1 MTANGRVTER
11 TPMTETADIKPLAL
25 AFTFGAASGLLLS
38 RISMHAAYI
47 SSATSLLAALTLTV
61 ITSADRRQAEILL
74 LFLTSGVFCAATST
88 LTSLGAV
95 AGKPLFA
102 GLAADFRSMISS
114 IPFPHEGTAPLVNA
128 LLTGDRSSLD
138 SSVMNSFRDSG
149 ASHILALSGL
159 HLGIIYGILLK
170 VTSIFGKHPTVK
182 AVRSLIIISLCGIY
196 TLATGASPSLVRAFL
211 FILVN
216 ETARLTH
223 RSNNPLRVYCAALFI
238 QTAIDPQVISSTGF
252 QLSYLAMAGIFLL
265 YPALKKWYPQEEAA
279 GDMLIEKGAGLT
291 ESDGLEGVII
301 DKDAGLTESDRLE
314 GVMIDKGAGLTERD
328 GLTESDG
335 LECMM
340 IDKGCCRARRCWTSW
355 MKTIVSAAPRKIWD
369 AAALTISCQVFTGP
383 LACWKFGTFPKYFLL
398 TNLLSLPLTSAV
410 MLLSVS
416 TSVLFAIGICPDFL
430 ISLTDSSAS
439 LLLFIMKVISSM

>member
-1 MTANGRVTER
+1 MTSNGRVTER
-11 TPMTETADIKPLAL
+11 APMTETADIKPLAL

-38 RISMHAAYI
+38 RISVHAAYI
-47 SSATSLLAALTLTV
+47 SSATSLLVALTLTV
-61 ITSADRRQAEILL
+61 LTSADRRQAEILL
-74 LFLTSGVFCAATST
+74 LFLTAGVFCAATST

-138 SSVMNSFRDSG
+138 GSVMNSFRDSG

-182 AVRSLIIISLCGIY
+182 AVRSLIIILLCGIY

-238 QTAIDPQVISSTGF
+238 QTAINPQVISSTGF

-291 ESDGLEGVII
+291 ESDGLEGV
-301 DKDAGLTESDRLE
+301 
-314 GVMIDKGAGLTERD
+314 
-328 GLTESDG
+328 
-335 LECMM
+335 M
-340 IDKGCCRARRCWTSW
+340 IDKGCCRARLCWTSW

-383 LACWKFGTFPKYFLL
+383 LAWWKFGTFPKYFLL

>member
-1 MTANGRVTER
+1 MTSNGRVTER
-11 TPMTETADIKPLAL
+11 APMTETADIKPLAL

-74 LFLTSGVFCAATST
+74 LFLTAGVFCAATST

-114 IPFPHEGTAPLVNA
+114 IPFPHDGTAPLVNA

-170 VTSIFGKHPTVK
+170 ATSIFGKHPTVK

-238 QTAIDPQVISSTGF
+238 QTAINPQVISSTGF

-279 GDMLIEKGAGLT
+279 GDMLIENGAGRT
-291 ESDGLEGVII
+291 ESDGLEGV
-301 DKDAGLTESDRLE
+301 
-314 GVMIDKGAGLTERD
+314 
-328 GLTESDG
+328 
-335 LECMM
+335 M

-383 LACWKFGTFPKYFLL
+383 LAWWKFGTFPKYFLL

-439 LLLFIMKVISSM
+439 LLLFIMKVISGM

>member
-11 TPMTETADIKPLAL
+11 APMTETADIKPLAL

-47 SSATSLLAALTLTV
+47 SSATSLLVALTLTV
-61 ITSADRRQAEILL
+61 ISSADRRQAEILL
-74 LFLTSGVFCAATST
+74 LFLTAGVFCAATST

-238 QTAIDPQVISSTGF
+238 QTALNPQVISSTGF

-291 ESDGLEGVII
+291 ESDGLEGV
-301 DKDAGLTESDRLE
+301 
-314 GVMIDKGAGLTERD
+314 
-328 GLTESDG
+328 
-335 LECMM
+335 M
-340 IDKGCCRARRCWTSW
+340 IDKGCCRARRCRTSW
-355 MKTIVSAAPRKIWD
+355 MKTIVSATPRKIWY

-383 LACWKFGTFPKYFLL
+383 LAWWKFGTFPKYFLL

-416 TSVLFAIGICPDFL
+416 TSVMFAIGICPDFL

>member
-1 MTANGRVTER
+1 MTSNGRVTER
-11 TPMTETADIKPLAL
+11 APMTETADIKPLAL

-38 RISMHAAYI
+38 RISVHAAYI
-47 SSATSLLAALTLTV
+47 SSATSLLVALTLTV

-74 LFLTSGVFCAATST
+74 LFLTAGVFCAATSI

-95 AGKPLFA
+95 AGKPLFV

-138 SSVMNSFRDSG
+138 GSVMNSFRDSG

-182 AVRSLIIISLCGIY
+182 AVRSLIIILLCGIY

-211 FILVN
+211 FILIN

-291 ESDGLEGVII
+291 ESDGLE
-301 DKDAGLTESDRLE
+301 S
-314 GVMIDKGAGLTERD
+314 VMIDKG
-328 GLTESDG
+328 
-335 LECMM
+335 CY
-340 IDKGCCRARRCWTSW
+340 RARRCWTSW

-383 LACWKFGTFPKYFLL
+383 LAWWKFGTFPKYFLL

-416 TSVLFAIGICPDFL
+416 TSVLFAIGICPDVL
-430 ISLTDSSAS
+430 ITLTDSSAS

>member
-1 MTANGRVTER
+1 MTSNGRVTER
-11 TPMTETADIKPLAL
+11 VPMTETADIKQLAL

-47 SSATSLLAALTLTV
+47 SSATSLLVALTLTV

-74 LFLTSGVFCAATST
+74 LFLTAGVFCAATST

-114 IPFPHEGTAPLVNA
+114 IPFPHEGTASLVNA

-138 SSVMNSFRDSG
+138 DSVMNSFRDSG

-238 QTAIDPQVISSTGF
+238 QTAINPQVISSTGF

-291 ESDGLEGVII
+291 ESDGLEGVM
-301 DKDAGLTESDRLE
+301 L
-314 GVMIDKGAGLTERD
+314 
-328 GLTESDG
+328 
-335 LECMM
+335 
-340 IDKGCCRARRCWTSW
+340 DKGCCRARRCRTSW

-383 LACWKFGTFPKYFLL
+383 LAWWKFGTFPKYFLL

-430 ISLTDSSAS
+430 IFLTDSSAS

>member
-1 MTANGRVTER
+1 MTSNGRVTER
-11 TPMTETADIKPLAL
+11 VPMTETADIKPLAL

-38 RISMHAAYI
+38 HISMHAAYI
-47 SSATSLLAALTLTV
+47 SSATSLLVALTLTL

-74 LFLTSGVFCAATST
+74 LFLTAGVFCAATST

-182 AVRSLIIISLCGIY
+182 AIRSLIIISLCGIY
-196 TLATGASPSLVRAFL
+196 TLATGASPSIVRAFL

-238 QTAIDPQVISSTGF
+238 QTAINPQVISSTGF

-279 GDMLIEKGAGLT
+279 GDMLIENGAGLT
-291 ESDGLEGVII
+291 ESDGLEGV
-301 DKDAGLTESDRLE
+301 
-314 GVMIDKGAGLTERD
+314 
-328 GLTESDG
+328 
-335 LECMM
+335 M
-340 IDKGCCRARRCWTSW
+340 IDKGCCRASRCWTSW

-383 LACWKFGTFPKYFLL
+383 LAWWKFGTFPKYFLL

-416 TSVLFAIGICPDFL
+416 TSVLFAIGICPYFL

>member
-1 MTANGRVTER
+1 MTSNGRVTER
-11 TPMTETADIKPLAL
+11 VPMTETADIKPLAL

-38 RISMHAAYI
+38 RVSLHAAYI
-47 SSATSLLAALTLTV
+47 SSATSLLVALTLTV

-74 LFLTSGVFCAATST
+74 LFLTAGVFCAATST

-114 IPFPHEGTAPLVNA
+114 IPFPHAGTAPLVNA

-138 SSVMNSFRDSG
+138 DSVMNSFRDSG

-182 AVRSLIIISLCGIY
+182 AVRSLIIILLCGIY

-291 ESDGLEGVII
+291 ESDGLEGV
-301 DKDAGLTESDRLE
+301 
-314 GVMIDKGAGLTERD
+314 
-328 GLTESDG
+328 
-335 LECMM
+335 M
-340 IDKGCCRARRCWTSW
+340 IDKGCCRARCCWTSW

-383 LACWKFGTFPKYFLL
+383 LAWWKFGTFPKYFLL

>member
-1 MTANGRVTER
+1 MTSNGRVTER
-11 TPMTETADIKPLAL
+11 VPMTETADIKPLAL

-47 SSATSLLAALTLTV
+47 SSATSLLVALTLTV

-74 LFLTSGVFCAATST
+74 LFLTAGVFCAATST

-182 AVRSLIIISLCGIY
+182 AFRSLIIILLCGIY

-238 QTAIDPQVISSTGF
+238 QTAINPQVISSTGF

-291 ESDGLEGVII
+291 ESDGLEG
-301 DKDAGLTESDRLE
+301 
-314 GVMIDKGAGLTERD
+314 
-328 GLTESDG
+328 
-335 LECMM
+335 MM
-340 IDKGCCRARRCWTSW
+340 IDKGCCRASRCWTSW

-383 LACWKFGTFPKYFLL
+383 LAWWKFGTFPKYFLL

>member
-1 MTANGRVTER
+1 MTSNGRVTER
-11 TPMTETADIKPLAL
+11 APMTETADIKPLAL

-47 SSATSLLAALTLTV
+47 SSATSLLVALTLTL

-74 LFLTSGVFCAATST
+74 LFLTAGVFCAATST

-95 AGKPLFA
+95 AGEPLFA

-182 AVRSLIIISLCGIY
+182 AVRSLIIISLCGMY

-238 QTAIDPQVISSTGF
+238 QTSINPQVISSTGF

-265 YPALKKWYPQEEAA
+265 YPALKKWYPQKEAA
-279 GDMLIEKGAGLT
+279 GDMLIENGAGLT
-291 ESDGLEGVII
+291 ESDGLEG
-301 DKDAGLTESDRLE
+301 G
-314 GVMIDKGAGLTERD
+314 
-328 GLTESDG
+328 
-335 LECMM
+335 M
-340 IDKGCCRARRCWTSW
+340 IDKGCCRASRCWTSW

-383 LACWKFGTFPKYFLL
+383 LAWWKFGTFPKYFLL

>member
-1 MTANGRVTER
+1 MTSNGRVTER
-11 TPMTETADIKPLAL
+11 APMTETADIKPLAL

-38 RISMHAAYI
+38 RVSLHAAYI
-47 SSATSLLAALTLTV
+47 SSTTSLLVALTLTV

-95 AGKPLFA
+95 ARKPLFA

-138 SSVMNSFRDSG
+138 DSVMNSFRDSG

-238 QTAIDPQVISSTGF
+238 QTAINPQVISSTGF

-291 ESDGLEGVII
+291 ESDGLEGV
-301 DKDAGLTESDRLE
+301 
-314 GVMIDKGAGLTERD
+314 
-328 GLTESDG
+328 
-335 LECMM
+335 M
-340 IDKGCCRARRCWTSW
+340 IDKGCSSARRCWTSW

-383 LACWKFGTFPKYFLL
+383 LAWWKFGTFPKYFLL

>member
-1 MTANGRVTER
+1 MTSNGRVTER
-11 TPMTETADIKPLAL
+11 VPMTETADIKPLAL

-47 SSATSLLAALTLTV
+47 SSATSLLAALTLTL

-138 SSVMNSFRDSG
+138 DSVMNSFRDSG

-238 QTAIDPQVISSTGF
+238 QTAINPQVISSTGF

-265 YPALKKWYPQEEAA
+265 YPALKKWYPQE
-279 GDMLIEKGAGLT
+279 GDMLIDKGAGLT
-291 ESDGLEGVII
+291 ESDGLEVVMI
-301 DKDAGLTESDRLE
+301 DKDAGR
-314 GVMIDKGAGLTERD
+314 
-328 GLTESDG
+328 TESDG
-335 LECMM
+335 LEGMM

-383 LACWKFGTFPKYFLL
+383 LAWWKFGTFPKYFLL

-439 LLLFIMKVISSM
+439 QLLFIMKVISSM

>member
-1 MTANGRVTER
+1 MTSNGRVTER
-11 TPMTETADIKPLAL
+11 APMTETADIKPLAL

-47 SSATSLLAALTLTV
+47 SSATSLLVALTLTG

-74 LFLTSGVFCAATST
+74 LFLTAGVFCAATST

-102 GLAADFRSMISS
+102 GLSADFRSMISS

-238 QTAIDPQVISSTGF
+238 QTAINPQVISSTGF

-265 YPALKKWYPQEEAA
+265 YPALKKWYPQEEEAA
-279 GDMLIEKGAGLT
+279 GDMIIEKSAGLT
-291 ESDGLEGVII
+291 ESDGLEGVMI
-301 DKDAGLTESDRLE
+301 DKDAGR
-314 GVMIDKGAGLTERD
+314 
-328 GLTESDG
+328 TESDG
-335 LECMM
+335 LEGMM

-383 LACWKFGTFPKYFLL
+383 LAWWKFGTFPKYFLL

>member
-138 SSVMNSFRDSG
+138 DSVMNSFRDSG

-265 YPALKKWYPQEEAA
+265 YPALKKWYPQKEAA
-279 GDMLIEKGAGLT
+279 GDMLIENGAGLT
-291 ESDGLEGVII
+291 ESDGLEGV
-301 DKDAGLTESDRLE
+301 T
-314 GVMIDKGAGLTERD
+314 
-328 GLTESDG
+328 
-335 LECMM
+335 

-383 LACWKFGTFPKYFLL
+383 LAWWKFGTFPKYFLL

>member
-1 MTANGRVTER
+1 MTSNGRVTER
-11 TPMTETADIKPLAL
+11 APMTETADIKPLAL

-74 LFLTSGVFCAATST
+74 LFLTAGVFCAATST

-114 IPFPHEGTAPLVNA
+114 IPFPHDGTAPLVNA

-170 VTSIFGKHPTVK
+170 ATSIFGKHPTVK

-238 QTAIDPQVISSTGF
+238 QTSINPQVISSTGF

-279 GDMLIEKGAGLT
+279 GDMLIEKDAGRT
-291 ESDGLEGVII
+291 ESDGLEGV
-301 DKDAGLTESDRLE
+301 T
-314 GVMIDKGAGLTERD
+314 
-328 GLTESDG
+328 
-335 LECMM
+335 

-355 MKTIVSAAPRKIWD
+355 MKTILSAAPRKIWD

-383 LACWKFGTFPKYFLL
+383 LAWWKFGTFPKYFLL
-398 TNLLSLPLTSAV
+398 TNLLSLPLISAV

>member
-1 MTANGRVTER
+1 MTSNGRVTER
-11 TPMTETADIKPLAL
+11 APMTETADIKPLAL

-47 SSATSLLAALTLTV
+47 SSATSLLVALTLTV

-74 LFLTSGVFCAATST
+74 LFLTAGVFCAATST

-182 AVRSLIIISLCGIY
+182 AARSLIIISLCGIY

-238 QTAIDPQVISSTGF
+238 QTAINPQMISSTGF

-279 GDMLIEKGAGLT
+279 GDMLIENGAGLT
-291 ESDGLEGVII
+291 ESDGLEGV
-301 DKDAGLTESDRLE
+301 
-314 GVMIDKGAGLTERD
+314 MIDKG
-328 GLTESDG
+328 
-335 LECMM
+335 C
-340 IDKGCCRARRCWTSW
+340 CCRARRCWTSW

-383 LACWKFGTFPKYFLL
+383 LAWWKFGTFPKYFLL

>member
-1 MTANGRVTER
+1 MTSNGRVTER
-11 TPMTETADIKPLAL
+11 VPMTETADIKPLAL

-47 SSATSLLAALTLTV
+47 SSATSLLVALTLTL

-74 LFLTSGVFCAATST
+74 LFLTAGVFCAATST

-138 SSVMNSFRDSG
+138 DSVMNSFRDSG

-182 AVRSLIIISLCGIY
+182 AFRSLIIISLCGIY

-238 QTAIDPQVISSTGF
+238 QTAINPQVISSTGF

-279 GDMLIEKGAGLT
+279 GDMLIEKDAGRTESDGLEDVMIDKGAGLT
-291 ESDGLEGVII
+291 ESDGLEGVMI
-301 DKDAGLTESDRLE
+301 DKDAGR
-314 GVMIDKGAGLTERD
+314 
-328 GLTESDG
+328 TESDG
-335 LECMM
+335 LEGVM

-383 LACWKFGTFPKYFLL
+383 LAWWKFGTFPKYFLL

>member
-1 MTANGRVTER
+1 MTSNGRVTER
-11 TPMTETADIKPLAL
+11 APMTETADIKPLAL

-47 SSATSLLAALTLTV
+47 SSATSLLVALTLTV

-74 LFLTSGVFCAATST
+74 LFLTAGVFCAATST

-138 SSVMNSFRDSG
+138 SSIMNSFRDSG

-182 AVRSLIIISLCGIY
+182 AVRSLIIILLCGIY

-238 QTAIDPQVISSTGF
+238 QTAINPQVISSTGF

-279 GDMLIEKGAGLT
+279 GDMLIENGAGLT
-291 ESDGLEGVII
+291 ESDGLEG
-301 DKDAGLTESDRLE
+301 G
-314 GVMIDKGAGLTERD
+314 
-328 GLTESDG
+328 
-335 LECMM
+335 M
-340 IDKGCCRARRCWTSW
+340 IDKGCCRASRCWTSW

-383 LACWKFGTFPKYFLL
+383 LVWWKFGTFPKYFLL

>member
-1 MTANGRVTER
+1 MISNGRVTER
-11 TPMTETADIKPLAL
+11 VPMTETADIKPLAL

-47 SSATSLLAALTLTV
+47 SSATSLLVALTLTV

-74 LFLTSGVFCAATST
+74 LFLTAGVFCAATST

-114 IPFPHEGTAPLVNA
+114 IPFPHEGTASLVNA

-138 SSVMNSFRDSG
+138 DSVMNSFRDSG

-182 AVRSLIIISLCGIY
+182 TIRSLIIISLCGIY

-238 QTAIDPQVISSTGF
+238 QTAINPQVISSTGF

-265 YPALKKWYPQEEAA
+265 YPALKKWYPQKEAA
-279 GDMLIEKGAGLT
+279 GDMLIENDAGLT
-291 ESDGLEGVII
+291 ESDGLEGVMI
-301 DKDAGLTESDRLE
+301 DKDAGRTESDVLE
-314 GVMIDKGAGLTERD
+314 GG
-328 GLTESDG
+328 
-335 LECMM
+335 M

-383 LACWKFGTFPKYFLL
+383 LAWWKFGTFPKYFLL

>member
-1 MTANGRVTER
+1 MTSNGRVTER
-11 TPMTETADIKPLAL
+11 APMTETADIKPLAL

-47 SSATSLLAALTLTV
+47 SSATSLLVALTLTV

-74 LFLTSGVFCAATST
+74 LFLTAGVFCAAIST

-138 SSVMNSFRDSG
+138 SSVMKSFRDSG

-182 AVRSLIIISLCGIY
+182 AVRSLIIILLCGIY

-238 QTAIDPQVISSTGF
+238 QTAINPQVISSTGF

-291 ESDGLEGVII
+291 ESDGLEGV
-301 DKDAGLTESDRLE
+301 
-314 GVMIDKGAGLTERD
+314 
-328 GLTESDG
+328 
-335 LECMM
+335 M
-340 IDKGCCRARRCWTSW
+340 IDKGCCRASRCWTSW

-383 LACWKFGTFPKYFLL
+383 LAWWKFGTFPKYFLL

-416 TSVLFAIGICPDFL
+416 TSVLFTIGICPDFL

>member
-11 TPMTETADIKPLAL
+11 VPMTETADIKPLAL

-47 SSATSLLAALTLTV
+47 SSATSLLVALTLTV

-74 LFLTSGVFCAATST
+74 LFLTAGVFCAATST

-170 VTSIFGKHPTVK
+170 VTSIFGKHPMVK
-182 AVRSLIIISLCGIY
+182 AVRSLIVISLCGIY

-265 YPALKKWYPQEEAA
+265 YPALKKWYPQKEAA
-279 GDMLIEKGAGLT
+279 GDMLIENGAGLT
-291 ESDGLEGVII
+291 ESDGLEGV
-301 DKDAGLTESDRLE
+301 
-314 GVMIDKGAGLTERD
+314 
-328 GLTESDG
+328 
-335 LECMM
+335 M
-340 IDKGCCRARRCWTSW
+340 IDKGCRRARRCWTSW
-355 MKTIVSAAPRKIWD
+355 MKTIVSDAPRKIWD

-383 LACWKFGTFPKYFLL
+383 LAWWKFGTFPKYFLL

>member
-1 MTANGRVTER
+1 MTSNGRVTER
-11 TPMTETADIKPLAL
+11 VPMTETADIKPLAL

-47 SSATSLLAALTLTV
+47 SSATSLLVALTLTL

-74 LFLTSGVFCAATST
+74 LFLTAGVFCAATST

-138 SSVMNSFRDSG
+138 DSVMNSFRDSG

-182 AVRSLIIISLCGIY
+182 TVRSLIIISLCGIY

-211 FILVN
+211 FILIN

-291 ESDGLEGVII
+291 ESDGLEGV
-301 DKDAGLTESDRLE
+301 
-314 GVMIDKGAGLTERD
+314 MIDKVCR
-328 GLTESDG
+328 
-335 LECMM
+335 
-340 IDKGCCRARRCWTSW
+340 RARRCWTSW
-355 MKTIVSAAPRKIWD
+355 MKTIVSDAPRKIWD

-383 LACWKFGTFPKYFLL
+383 LAWWKFGTFPKYFLL

>member
-1 MTANGRVTER
+1 MTSNGRVTER
-11 TPMTETADIKPLAL
+11 VPMTETADIKPLAL

-47 SSATSLLAALTLTV
+47 SSATSLLVALTLTL

-74 LFLTSGVFCAATST
+74 LFLTAGVFCAATST

-95 AGKPLFA
+95 AGEPLFA

-149 ASHILALSGL
+149 ASHILALSGP

-182 AVRSLIIISLCGIY
+182 AARSLIIISLCGIY

-238 QTAIDPQVISSTGF
+238 QTAINPQVISSTGF

-279 GDMLIEKGAGLT
+279 GDMLIENGAGLT
-291 ESDGLEGVII
+291 ESDGLEGV
-301 DKDAGLTESDRLE
+301 
-314 GVMIDKGAGLTERD
+314 
-328 GLTESDG
+328 
-335 LECMM
+335 M
-340 IDKGCCRARRCWTSW
+340 IDKGCCRASSCWTSW

-383 LACWKFGTFPKYFLL
+383 LAWWKFGTFPKYFLL

-416 TSVLFAIGICPDFL
+416 TSVLFAIGICPDLL
-430 ISLTDSSAS
+430 ISLTDNSAS

>member
-1 MTANGRVTER
+1 MTSNGRVTER
-11 TPMTETADIKPLAL
+11 APMTETADIKPLAL

-47 SSATSLLAALTLTV
+47 SSATSLLVALTLTV

-74 LFLTSGVFCAATST
+74 LFLTAGVFCAATST

-238 QTAIDPQVISSTGF
+238 QTAINPQVISSTGF

-291 ESDGLEGVII
+291 ESDGLEGV
-301 DKDAGLTESDRLE
+301 
-314 GVMIDKGAGLTERD
+314 MIDKVCR
-328 GLTESDG
+328 
-335 LECMM
+335 
-340 IDKGCCRARRCWTSW
+340 RARRCWTSW

-383 LACWKFGTFPKYFLL
+383 LAWWKFGTFPKYFLL

>member
-1 MTANGRVTER
+1 MTSNGRVTER
-11 TPMTETADIKPLAL
+11 APMTETADIKPLAL

-47 SSATSLLAALTLTV
+47 SSATSLLVALTLTV

-74 LFLTSGVFCAATST
+74 LFLTAGVFCAATST

-138 SSVMNSFRDSG
+138 DSVMNSFRDSG

-170 VTSIFGKHPTVK
+170 ATSIFGKHPTVK

-238 QTAIDPQVISSTGF
+238 QTAINPQVISSTGF

-291 ESDGLEGVII
+291 ESDGLEGV
-301 DKDAGLTESDRLE
+301 
-314 GVMIDKGAGLTERD
+314 
-328 GLTESDG
+328 
-335 LECMM
+335 M
-340 IDKGCCRARRCWTSW
+340 IDKGCCRASRCWTSW

-369 AAALTISCQVFTGP
+369 AAALTISCQVFTSP
-383 LACWKFGTFPKYFLL
+383 LAWWKFGTFPKYFLL

-430 ISLTDSSAS
+430 IALTDNCAS

>member
-1 MTANGRVTER
+1 
-11 TPMTETADIKPLAL
+11 MTETADIKPLAL

-38 RISMHAAYI
+38 RISVHAAYI
-47 SSATSLLAALTLTV
+47 SSATSLLVALTLTV
-61 ITSADRRQAEILL
+61 LTSADRRQAEILL
-74 LFLTSGVFCAATST
+74 LFLTAGVFCAATSA

-138 SSVMNSFRDSG
+138 GSVMNSFRDSG

-211 FILVN
+211 FILIN

-252 QLSYLAMAGIFLL
+252 QFSYLAMAGIFLL

-291 ESDGLEGVII
+291 EIDGLEGV
-301 DKDAGLTESDRLE
+301 
-314 GVMIDKGAGLTERD
+314 MN
-328 GLTESDG
+328 
-335 LECMM
+335 
-340 IDKGCCRARRCWTSW
+340 DKGCCRARRCWTSW

-383 LACWKFGTFPKYFLL
+383 LAWWKFGTFPKYFLL

-416 TSVLFAIGICPDFL
+416 TSVLFAIGICPGFL

>member
-1 MTANGRVTER
+1 MTSNGRVTER
-11 TPMTETADIKPLAL
+11 APMTETADIKPLAL

-47 SSATSLLAALTLTV
+47 SSATSLLVALTLTV

-114 IPFPHEGTAPLVNA
+114 IPFPHAGTAPLVNA

-138 SSVMNSFRDSG
+138 DSVMNSFRDSG

-238 QTAIDPQVISSTGF
+238 QTAINPQVISSTGF

-265 YPALKKWYPQEEAA
+265 YPALKKWYPQEESA
-279 GDMLIEKGAGLT
+279 GDMLTEKGAGLT
-291 ESDGLEGVII
+291 ESDGLEGV
-301 DKDAGLTESDRLE
+301 
-314 GVMIDKGAGLTERD
+314 
-328 GLTESDG
+328 
-335 LECMM
+335 M
-340 IDKGCCRARRCWTSW
+340 IDKGCCRARRCQTSW

-383 LACWKFGTFPKYFLL
+383 LAWWKFGTFPKYFLL

>member
-1 MTANGRVTER
+1 MTSNGRVTEHA
-11 TPMTETADIKPLAL
+11 PMTETADIKPLAL

-74 LFLTSGVFCAATST
+74 LFLTTGVFCAATST

-159 HLGIIYGILLK
+159 HIGIIYGILLK
-170 VTSIFGKHPTVK
+170 VTSIFGKHPTVR

-238 QTAIDPQVISSTGF
+238 QTAINPQVISSTGF

-279 GDMLIEKGAGLT
+279 GDMLIENDAGLT
-291 ESDGLEGVII
+291 ESDGLEGVTI
-301 DKDAGLTESDRLE
+301 DKS
-314 GVMIDKGAGLTERD
+314 
-328 GLTESDG
+328 
-335 LECMM
+335 
-340 IDKGCCRARRCWTSW
+340 CCRARRCWTSW

-383 LACWKFGTFPKYFLL
+383 LAWWKFGTFPKYFLL

>member
-1 MTANGRVTER
+1 MTSNGRVTER
-11 TPMTETADIKPLAL
+11 APMTETADIKPLAL

-47 SSATSLLAALTLTV
+47 SSATSLLVALTLTV

-74 LFLTSGVFCAATST
+74 LFLTAGVFCAATST

-170 VTSIFGKHPTVK
+170 VTSIFGKHPTIK

-223 RSNNPLRVYCAALFI
+223 RSNNPLRVFCAALFI
-238 QTAIDPQVISSTGF
+238 QTAINPQMISSTGF

-291 ESDGLEGVII
+291 ESDGLEGV
-301 DKDAGLTESDRLE
+301 
-314 GVMIDKGAGLTERD
+314 
-328 GLTESDG
+328 
-335 LECMM
+335 M
-340 IDKGCCRARRCWTSW
+340 IDKGCCRASRCWTSW

-369 AAALTISCQVFTGP
+369 AAALTISCQVFTEP
-383 LACWKFGTFPKYFLL
+383 LAWWKFGTFPKYFLL

>member
-11 TPMTETADIKPLAL
+11 APMTETADIKPLAL

-47 SSATSLLAALTLTV
+47 SSATSLLVTLTLTL

-74 LFLTSGVFCAATST
+74 LFLTAGVFCAATST

-238 QTAIDPQVISSTGF
+238 QTAINPQVISSTGF

-291 ESDGLEGVII
+291 ESDGLEGV
-301 DKDAGLTESDRLE
+301 
-314 GVMIDKGAGLTERD
+314 MIDKVCR
-328 GLTESDG
+328 
-335 LECMM
+335 
-340 IDKGCCRARRCWTSW
+340 RARRCWTSW

-383 LACWKFGTFPKYFLL
+383 LAWWKFGTFPKYFLL

>member
-1 MTANGRVTER
+1 
-11 TPMTETADIKPLAL
+11 MTETADIKPLAL

-47 SSATSLLAALTLTV
+47 SSATSLLVALTLTV

-74 LFLTSGVFCAATST
+74 LFLTAGVFCAATST

-170 VTSIFGKHPTVK
+170 VTSIFGKHPMVR
-182 AVRSLIIISLCGIY
+182 AIRSLIIILLCGIY

-238 QTAIDPQVISSTGF
+238 QTAINPQVISSTGF

-265 YPALKKWYPQEEAA
+265 YPALRKWYPQEEAA

-291 ESDGLEGVII
+291 ESDGLEGVI
-301 DKDAGLTESDRLE
+301 
-314 GVMIDKGAGLTERD
+314 DKG
-328 GLTESDG
+328 S
-335 LECMM
+335 
-340 IDKGCCRARRCWTSW
+340 CRARRCWTSW

-383 LACWKFGTFPKYFLL
+383 LAWWKFGTFPKYFLL

>member
-1 MTANGRVTER
+1 MTSNGRVTER
-11 TPMTETADIKPLAL
+11 APMTETADIKPLAL

-47 SSATSLLAALTLTV
+47 SSATSLLAALTLTL

-74 LFLTSGVFCAATST
+74 LFLTAGVFCAATST
-88 LTSLGAV
+88 LTSLGAA

-102 GLAADFRSMISS
+102 GLAADFRSMILS

-182 AVRSLIIISLCGIY
+182 AFRSLIIISLCGIY

-238 QTAIDPQVISSTGF
+238 QTAINPQVISSTGF

-265 YPALKKWYPQEEAA
+265 YPALKKWYPQEETT
-279 GDMLIEKGAGLT
+279 GDMLIAKGAGLT
-291 ESDGLEGVII
+291 ESDGLEDVMI
-301 DKDAGLTESDRLE
+301 DKDAGR
-314 GVMIDKGAGLTERD
+314 
-328 GLTESDG
+328 TESDG
-335 LECMM
+335 LEGMM

-383 LACWKFGTFPKYFLL
+383 LAWWKFGTFPKYFLL

>member
-1 MTANGRVTER
+1 MTSNGRVTER
-11 TPMTETADIKPLAL
+11 APMTETADIKPLAL

-74 LFLTSGVFCAATST
+74 LFLTAGVFCAATST

-138 SSVMNSFRDSG
+138 DSVMNSFRDSG

-238 QTAIDPQVISSTGF
+238 QTAINPQVISSTGF
-252 QLSYLAMAGIFLL
+252 QLSYMAMAGIFLL

-279 GDMLIEKGAGLT
+279 GDMLKGACPT
-291 ESDGLEGVII
+291 ESDGLEGV
-301 DKDAGLTESDRLE
+301 T
-314 GVMIDKGAGLTERD
+314 
-328 GLTESDG
+328 
-335 LECMM
+335 

-383 LACWKFGTFPKYFLL
+383 LAWWKFGTFPKYFLL

>member
-1 MTANGRVTER
+1 MTSNGRVTER
-11 TPMTETADIKPLAL
+11 VPMTETADIKPLAL

-47 SSATSLLAALTLTV
+47 SSATSLLVALTLTV

-74 LFLTSGVFCAATST
+74 LFLTAGVFCAATST

-170 VTSIFGKHPTVK
+170 VTSIFGKHPMVK
-182 AVRSLIIISLCGIY
+182 AVRSLIVISLCGIY

-238 QTAIDPQVISSTGF
+238 QTAINPQVISSTGF

-265 YPALKKWYPQEEAA
+265 YPALKKWYPQKEAA
-279 GDMLIEKGAGLT
+279 GDMLIENGAGLT
-291 ESDGLEGVII
+291 ESDGLEGV
-301 DKDAGLTESDRLE
+301 
-314 GVMIDKGAGLTERD
+314 MIDKVCR
-328 GLTESDG
+328 
-335 LECMM
+335 
-340 IDKGCCRARRCWTSW
+340 RARRCWTSW
-355 MKTIVSAAPRKIWD
+355 MKTIVSDAPRKIWD

-383 LACWKFGTFPKYFLL
+383 LAWWKFGTFPKYFLL

-416 TSVLFAIGICPDFL
+416 TSVLFAIGICPVFL

>member
-1 MTANGRVTER
+1 
-11 TPMTETADIKPLAL
+11 MTETADIKPLAL

-38 RISMHAAYI
+38 RISMQAAYI
-47 SSATSLLAALTLTV
+47 SSATSLLVALALTV

-74 LFLTSGVFCAATST
+74 LFLTAGVFCAATST

-138 SSVMNSFRDSG
+138 DSVMNSFRDSG

-182 AVRSLIIISLCGIY
+182 AFRSLIIISLCGIY

-238 QTAIDPQVISSTGF
+238 QTAINPQVVSSTGF

-265 YPALKKWYPQEEAA
+265 YPALKKWYPQEEAG

-291 ESDGLEGVII
+291 ESNGLEGV
-301 DKDAGLTESDRLE
+301 
-314 GVMIDKGAGLTERD
+314 
-328 GLTESDG
+328 
-335 LECMM
+335 M
-340 IDKGCCRARRCWTSW
+340 IDKGCCRARRCRTSW

-383 LACWKFGTFPKYFLL
+383 LAWWKFGTFPKYFLL

>member
-1 MTANGRVTER
+1 MTSNGRVTER
-11 TPMTETADIKPLAL
+11 APMTETADIKPLAL

-47 SSATSLLAALTLTV
+47 SSATSLLVALTLTV

-114 IPFPHEGTAPLVNA
+114 IPFPHAGTAPLVNA

-138 SSVMNSFRDSG
+138 DSVMNSFRDSG

-182 AVRSLIIISLCGIY
+182 AIRSLIIISLCGIY

-238 QTAIDPQVISSTGF
+238 QTAINPQVISSTGF

-291 ESDGLEGVII
+291 ESDGLEGV
-301 DKDAGLTESDRLE
+301 
-314 GVMIDKGAGLTERD
+314 
-328 GLTESDG
+328 
-335 LECMM
+335 M
-340 IDKGCCRARRCWTSW
+340 IDKGCCRARRCQTSW
-355 MKTIVSAAPRKIWD
+355 MKTIVSVAPRKIWD

-383 LACWKFGTFPKYFLL
+383 LAWWKFGTFPKYFLL

>member
-1 MTANGRVTER
+1 MTSNGRVTER
-11 TPMTETADIKPLAL
+11 VPMTETADIKPLAL

-47 SSATSLLAALTLTV
+47 SSATSLLVALTLTV

-74 LFLTSGVFCAATST
+74 LFLTAGVFCAATST

-170 VTSIFGKHPTVK
+170 VTSIFGKHSTVK

-238 QTAIDPQVISSTGF
+238 QTAINPQVISSTGF

-279 GDMLIEKGAGLT
+279 GDMLIENGASLT
-291 ESDGLEGVII
+291 ESDGLEGVTIN
-301 DKDAGLTESDRLE
+301 
-314 GVMIDKGAGLTERD
+314 
-328 GLTESDG
+328 
-335 LECMM
+335 
-340 IDKGCCRARRCWTSW
+340 KGCCRARRCWTSW

-383 LACWKFGTFPKYFLL
+383 LAWWKFGTFPKYFLL

>member
-1 MTANGRVTER
+1 MTSNGRVTER
-11 TPMTETADIKPLAL
+11 APMTETADIKPLAL

-38 RISMHAAYI
+38 HISMHAAYI
-47 SSATSLLAALTLTV
+47 SSATSLLAALTLTL

-74 LFLTSGVFCAATST
+74 LFLTAGVFCAATST

-138 SSVMNSFRDSG
+138 DSVMNSFRNSG

-182 AVRSLIIISLCGIY
+182 AARSLIIISLCGIY

-279 GDMLIEKGAGLT
+279 GDMLIENGAGLT
-291 ESDGLEGVII
+291 ESDGLEGV
-301 DKDAGLTESDRLE
+301 
-314 GVMIDKGAGLTERD
+314 
-328 GLTESDG
+328 
-335 LECMM
+335 M
-340 IDKGCCRARRCWTSW
+340 IDKGCCRARHYWTSW
-355 MKTIVSAAPRKIWD
+355 MKTIMSAAPRKIWD

-383 LACWKFGTFPKYFLL
+383 LAWWKFGTFPKYFLL

-430 ISLTDSSAS
+430 ITLTDSSAS

>member
-1 MTANGRVTER
+1 MTSNGRVTER
-11 TPMTETADIKPLAL
+11 APMTETADIKPLAL

-47 SSATSLLAALTLTV
+47 SSATSLLVALTLTV

-74 LFLTSGVFCAATST
+74 LFLTAGVFCAATST
-88 LTSLGAV
+88 LTSLWAV

-170 VTSIFGKHPTVK
+170 VTSIFGKHPTIK

-238 QTAIDPQVISSTGF
+238 QTAINPQMISSTGF

-291 ESDGLEGVII
+291 ESDGLEGV
-301 DKDAGLTESDRLE
+301 
-314 GVMIDKGAGLTERD
+314 
-328 GLTESDG
+328 
-335 LECMM
+335 M
-340 IDKGCCRARRCWTSW
+340 IDKGCCRASRCWTSW

-383 LACWKFGTFPKYFLL
+383 LAWWKFGTFPKYFLL

>member
-1 MTANGRVTER
+1 MTSNGRVTER
-11 TPMTETADIKPLAL
+11 APMTETADIKPLAL

-38 RISMHAAYI
+38 RVSMHAAYI
-47 SSATSLLAALTLTV
+47 SSATSLLVALTLTV

-74 LFLTSGVFCAATST
+74 LFLTAGVFCAATST
-88 LTSLGAV
+88 LTSLGAA

-170 VTSIFGKHPTVK
+170 VTSIFGKHPTIK

-238 QTAIDPQVISSTGF
+238 QTTINPQVISSTGF

-265 YPALKKWYPQEEAA
+265 YPALKKWYPQEESA

-291 ESDGLEGVII
+291 ESDGLEGV
-301 DKDAGLTESDRLE
+301 
-314 GVMIDKGAGLTERD
+314 
-328 GLTESDG
+328 
-335 LECMM
+335 M
-340 IDKGCCRARRCWTSW
+340 IDKGCRRARRCWTSW
-355 MKTIVSAAPRKIWD
+355 MKTIVSDAPRKIWD

-383 LACWKFGTFPKYFLL
+383 LAWWKFGTFPKYFLL

>member
-1 MTANGRVTER
+1 MTSNGRVTER
-11 TPMTETADIKPLAL
+11 APMTETADIKPLAL

-47 SSATSLLAALTLTV
+47 SSATSLLVALTLTV

-74 LFLTSGVFCAATST
+74 LFLTAGVFCAATST

-170 VTSIFGKHPTVK
+170 VTSIFGKHPTIK

-238 QTAIDPQVISSTGF
+238 QTAINPQVISSTGF

-291 ESDGLEGVII
+291 ESDGLEGVMI
-301 DKDAGLTESDRLE
+301 DKDAGLTESDGLE
-314 GVMIDKGAGLTERD
+314 GVMIDKDAGR
-328 GLTESDG
+328 TESDG
-335 LECMM
+335 LEGVM
-340 IDKGCCRARRCWTSW
+340 INKGCCRARRCWTSW

-383 LACWKFGTFPKYFLL
+383 LAWWKFGTFPKYFLL

-416 TSVLFAIGICPDFL
+416 TSVLFAIGICPYFL